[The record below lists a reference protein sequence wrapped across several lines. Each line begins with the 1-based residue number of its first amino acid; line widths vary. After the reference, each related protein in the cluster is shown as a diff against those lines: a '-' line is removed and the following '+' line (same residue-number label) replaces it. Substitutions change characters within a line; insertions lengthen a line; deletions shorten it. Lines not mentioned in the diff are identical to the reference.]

1 MIHPRRL
8 KGTPTNLT
16 RYYMVGDYYT
26 KGADEHSQW
35 GGAIAAEL
43 GLNGKVDPSTFQALL
58 QDNFELP
65 VSN

>member
-26 KGADEHSQW
+26 KGADEHRNGW
-35 GGAIAAEL
+35 RHRCGAWTER
-43 GLNGKVDPSTFQALL
+43 
-58 QDNFELP
+58 
-65 VSN
+65 